1 MPTTE
6 AITQDIDARLDLVR
20 DEVARLEAA
29 RKALTGR
36 PAANGRTRRGAVVL
50 RSTAD
55 AQALM
60 DPPARKPRARVK
72 LSGHTLA
79 EAVVEEA
86 KRKPRARKPAANG
99 KPARTPRKPS
109 SGRGRPRG
117 GKYDQAIMEAVSASP
132 GITVAD
138 VAGGV
143 GVASNYVY
151 RVLPR
156 LAVER
161 RDGGLFPKASD
172 G

>member
-6 AITQDIDARLDLVR
+6 AITQDIDARLTTVR
-20 DEVARLEAA
+20 DEIARLEAA

-36 PAANGRTRRGAVVL
+36 PASNGRSSVKFV
-50 RSTAD
+50 AD
-55 AQALM
+55 SKALAAKRAAAQA
-60 DPPARKPRARVK
+60 
-72 LSGHTLA
+72 SLA
-79 EAVVEEA
+79 ES

-99 KPARTPRKPS
+99 KAAQAPRKPS

-117 GKYDQAIMEAVSASP
+117 GKYDQAIVEAVSASP

-143 GVASNYVY
+143 GVASNYLY